1 MHFHSPF
8 VGAVHSTVG
17 KSKNSRANRLRGCRA
32 RVSSLVGADYSSV
45 LVRKHAGIRGGV
57 PPSRSR
63 LRTSRCAI
71 RSTAAAWSERVT
83 RQAGQRRGAGVIAM
97 TEGRLLTVIAL
108 STWFVA
114 VRIGMTVPVLPGPET
129 AIT

>member
-1 MHFHSPF
+1 MPLAEDQHP
-8 VGAVHSTVG
+8 VGD
-17 KSKNSRANRLRGCRA
+17 LR
-32 RVSSLVGADYSSV
+32 VGADYSSV

-114 VRIGMTVPVLPGPET
+114 VRIGMTVPVLPGPEP

>member
-1 MHFHSPF
+1 
-8 VGAVHSTVG
+8 
-17 KSKNSRANRLRGCRA
+17 
-32 RVSSLVGADYSSV
+32 
-45 LVRKHAGIRGGV
+45 
-57 PPSRSR
+57 
-63 LRTSRCAI
+63 
-71 RSTAAAWSERVT
+71 VT

>member
-1 MHFHSPF
+1 VTISERAAGRGF
-8 VGAVHSTVG
+8 VLGSEGLGFLAVLTADVG
-17 KSKNSRANRLRGCRA
+17 FE
-32 RVSSLVGADYSSV
+32 VVGADYSSV
-45 LVRKHAGIRGGV
+45 LVRMHAGIRGGV

-71 RSTAAAWSERVT
+71 RSTAAAWSERVI

-114 VRIGMTVPVLPGPET
+114 VRIGMTVPGLPGPEP